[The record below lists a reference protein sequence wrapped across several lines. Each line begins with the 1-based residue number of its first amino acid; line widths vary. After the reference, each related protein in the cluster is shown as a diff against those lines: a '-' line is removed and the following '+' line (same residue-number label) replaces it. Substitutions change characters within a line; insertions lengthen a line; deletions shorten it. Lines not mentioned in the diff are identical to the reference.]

1 MLSTSQGYEKAFT
14 RQAGDLVALQLPGHE
29 SVGNDDGASSGSA
42 SSKGSFRRGALQR
55 ATSRYRIDVQAADEA
70 DAADAAADAVE
81 KATASRLPPKRRS
94 SLARLSL
101 APIDPVKTRL
111 SKISRW
117 EFDTMEFNELTSGK
131 ALSIL
136 GMLLLEEK
144 LGLQPCVTFHWDNK
158 IMQAYLE
165 ELEAT
170 YCFDALDQNPYVSLL
185 ISEERDVEGA
195 GEGRGVRWSQ
205 VPARKLARTRTAASQ
220 NRIMTIVRHRLT
232 LQTLPRLLPPCLLL
246 FPRAIV
252 IPPTPCPTSL
262 ALQHT
267 SSHAAEVV
275 HAVVLLYW
283 DEAIS
288 GPVTS
293 KLEALALVFGAA
305 IHDYRHP
312 GISNAFLRS
321 TEDTI
326 YLTHSAS
333 STLERFH
340 VAEAFMLLNNDRL
353 NFIAAMKPSERILFR
368 MLVTQVVLATDLSN
382 GSALI
387 KTFQQTQ
394 DKKTDW
400 KTDSGARMSLMSVR
414 LWLRPGRRL
423 LLVVCVYVCVCV

>member
-1 MLSTSQGYEKAFT
+1 MENMLSTSQGYEKAFT

-185 ISEERDVEGA
+185 H
-195 GEGRGVRWSQ
+195 
-205 VPARKLARTRTAASQ
+205 
-220 NRIMTIVRHRLT
+220 NIV
-232 LQTLPRLLPPCLLL
+232 
-246 FPRAIV
+246 
-252 IPPTPCPTSL
+252 
-262 ALQHT
+262 
-267 SSHAAEVV
+267 
-275 HAVVLLYW
+275 
-283 DEAIS
+283 
-288 GPVTS
+288 
-293 KLEALALVFGAA
+293 
-305 IHDYRHP
+305 
-312 GISNAFLRS
+312 
-321 TEDTI
+321 
-326 YLTHSAS
+326 
-333 STLERFH
+333 
-340 VAEAFMLLNNDRL
+340 
-353 NFIAAMKPSERILFR
+353 
-368 MLVTQVVLATDLSN
+368 
-382 GSALI
+382 
-387 KTFQQTQ
+387 
-394 DKKTDW
+394 
-400 KTDSGARMSLMSVR
+400 
-414 LWLRPGRRL
+414 
-423 LLVVCVYVCVCV
+423 